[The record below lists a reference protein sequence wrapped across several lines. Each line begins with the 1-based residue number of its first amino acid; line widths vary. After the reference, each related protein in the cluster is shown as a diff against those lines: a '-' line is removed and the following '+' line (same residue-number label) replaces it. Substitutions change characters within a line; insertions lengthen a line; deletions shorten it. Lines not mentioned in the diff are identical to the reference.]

1 MTEEEITLKEFKAQA
16 SKVLRKV
23 QEQGARYLI
32 TRRGR
37 PWGRLVP
44 AGPTGPGGG
53 RRLLRGAYR
62 DLPEL
67 DEAEFMAAKAL
78 WERPP

>member
-1 MTEEEITLKEFKAQA
+1 MAEEEMTLKEFKAQA
-16 SKVLRKV
+16 SRVLRKV

-44 AGPTGPGGG
+44 AGPGAPGGG

-67 DEAEFMAAKAL
+67 GEEAFAAAKAL
-78 WERPP
+78 WTRSR